1 MSHFLNLLQIN
12 NLPSILPA
20 MQTLSER
27 VRDRV
32 REEMKRQKMSQ
43 RDIAGLLRWSQSR
56 VAHILTG
63 RVEMGVQDLEGFGF
77 ALGLSLPELV
87 RDRGMEFCAE
97 MTPTEFRF
105 HERVRALTQE
115 QRDAILTVVGIK
127 RDDMRSAS
135 QPRPPRKRK

>member
-1 MSHFLNLLQIN
+1 MSHFLNLLRMHD
-12 NLPSILPA
+12 LSSIVPA

-43 RDIAGLLRWSQSR
+43 RDIAGVLKWSQSR

-77 ALGLSLPELV
+77 ALGISLPELV

-97 MTPTEFRF
+97 MTPSELRL
-105 HERVRALTQE
+105 HEMVRAMTPERREGLL
-115 QRDAILTVVGIK
+115 AVVGMPLDDTRRAMEHK
-127 RDDMRSAS
+127 RGK
-135 QPRPPRKRK
+135 KRK